1 MNTDISIRI
10 DRVLDFYDVPQL
22 FTARDAFDT
31 LYLCLLYE
39 DSPECRYTAIRIS
52 GRKLDC
58 FLTGKTDLRELFL
71 HPETPDEYFEV
82 SVHDKLFKISGKVNA
97 PIPEARLP
105 QEGYTAYAEEKES
118 VVIHIP
124 AADKGLLKELV
135 RKFGWA
141 CM

>member
-52 GRKLDC
+52 GEKLDC
-58 FLTGKTDLRELFL
+58 FLTGETDLRELFL
-71 HPETPDEYFEV
+71 HPETRDEYFEV
-82 SVHDKLFKISGKVNA
+82 SAHDNLFKISGKVDV
-97 PIPEARLP
+97 PIPEERLP
-105 QEGYTAYAEEKES
+105 QEGYTADAEEKES

-124 AADKGLLKELV
+124 VADKGLLKELV